1 MKSLIFALC
10 LLLTTAAFGQSLKQP
25 SLSNQPQGRAVPSHP
40 RHAGPQPMAQEVSL
54 LGGSRQVSAR
64 GANPLWESARVPDGA
79 RVSDAMPLGDV
90 ARLLREQHATAKK
103 ATIVLER

>member
-10 LLLTTAAFGQSLKQP
+10 MLLTTAAFGQSI
-25 SLSNQPQGRAVPSHP
+25 SHTSVSNQPQGRAVPSHP
-40 RHAGPQPMAQEVSL
+40 RHAGLQSMAQEVSL
-54 LGGSRQVSAR
+54 LGGSRHVSAR
-64 GANPLWESARVPDGA
+64 GTNPLWEAERVPDGA

-103 ATIVLER
+103 ATVVLER